1 MSLVSRFGYAVS
13 AVALFIAIL
22 VVGVTARYELVFE
35 RETRVNTALQTV
47 IAHPELPALVYGR
60 DRELV
65 GTVLK
70 RMLSDDAVLFA
81 LVYDGVGEKL
91 ALESFQELR
100 EGSREGL
107 LEGPRERSREGP
119 RDESPD
125 QTLNPNVPSIT
136 LLREGKSP
144 LELSAYTQS
153 ASAAGIADRL
163 DGFTLPFST
172 QKIDYAFIPIVTPV
186 NPLQETMTVEEVL
199 ISQAEGA
206 TARSRYVVG
215 HVGVALNRGVLWEHA
230 MPRILP
236 TAFVCLFAV
245 MATALIT
252 QFFGRRFFGSLI
264 RLSEKA
270 QQAASGDV
278 DLDTRF
284 SAEGEGRHIAA
295 LLNATFTELKRYR
308 ATVNV
313 DRQLLN
319 LKVSAQGSRLS
330 ELDQELDVAKEE
342 VARTREDLHR
352 MAYFDSLTGLPNRRL
367 FTEQLHLILRMC
379 ERDDNQFALMFVD
392 LDNFKRINDSLG
404 HSVGDLLLREVS
416 IRLAN
421 CTRTSDLLG
430 HFSSAHLGVEVSRLG
445 GDEFTIVATNLREE
459 SEAAVVAER
468 ALKALNE
475 PIFIDAH
482 ELVITPSI
490 GIAIGPQDGMDVE
503 SLLRAA
509 DTAMYA
515 SKEDGKNKFTFYND
529 AMKTTDVLRLRLE
542 SDLRSAIERGELK
555 LYYQPMVSLKTG
567 TIVGAEA
574 LLRWH
579 HPEKEVLGPGTFL
592 PLAEELG
599 MSVELGEW
607 TFREACRMVNELEM
621 ERCALKKISVNISPL
636 AVSRTFVN
644 RVKQIMAETAVDP
657 SQLELEITEDVIMGT
672 DVASIDCLE
681 QLKRLGLRLSIDDF
695 GTGYSSLSYL
705 SHFPLDT
712 LKIDRSFVQDYSKSR
727 NNESLVEAIA
737 AMATKLQLGVVAEG
751 VETADQLRFLHGL
764 GVDVIQGFLFSPPV
778 TAQRLPFLLD
788 HGYFRA
794 KIEQAF
800 LAGTVAI
807 GIDPA

>member
-1 MSLVSRFGYAVS
+1 MSLVSRFGYTVS

-22 VVGVTARYELVFE
+22 VVGVTARHELVYE
-35 RETRVNTALQTV
+35 RETRVNAALQTV

-65 GTVLK
+65 GTVLR
-70 RMLSDDAVLFA
+70 RMLVDDAVVFA
-81 LVYDGVGEKL
+81 LVYDGTGDKLVLEAHDASLDPTVPDISLLRRGRSSL
-91 ALESFQELR
+91 ALNTYKQ
-100 EGSREGL
+100 
-107 LEGPRERSREGP
+107 
-119 RDESPD
+119 
-125 QTLNPNVPSIT
+125 
-136 LLREGKSP
+136 
-144 LELSAYTQS
+144 A
-153 ASAAGIADRL
+153 ASVAGIADQI
-163 DGFTLPFST
+163 DGLRLPFT
-172 QKIDYAFIPIVTPV
+172 RQKLDYVFIPIVTPV
-186 NPLQETMTVEEVL
+186 SPLQETITVEEVL
-199 ISQAEGA
+199 KSQAEGA

-215 HVGVALNRGVLWEHA
+215 HVAVALNRGVLLQHA

-236 TAFVCLFAV
+236 VLLICIAAV
-245 MATALIT
+245 AATVLIT

-270 QQAASGDV
+270 QQAASGEV
-278 DLDTRF
+278 NLDTRF
-284 SAEGEGRHIAA
+284 SSEGEGRHIAA
-295 LLNATFTELKRYR
+295 LLNATFAELKRYR
-308 ATVNV
+308 ASVNV

-430 HFSSAHLGVEVSRLG
+430 HFSSAHVGVEVSRLG

-459 SEAAVVAER
+459 GEAAVVAER

-542 SDLRSAIERGELK
+542 ADLRSAIDRGELK
-555 LYYQPMVSLKTG
+555 LYYQPMVSLRTG

-579 HPEKEVLGPGTFL
+579 HPEKEVLGPGSFL

-607 TFREACRMVNELEM
+607 TFREACRMVNELDM
-621 ERCALKKISVNISPL
+621 ESCALKKISVNISPL

-657 SQLELEITEDVIMGT
+657 SSLELEITEDVIMGT

-712 LKIDRSFVQDYSKSR
+712 LKIDRSFVQDYAKSR

-751 VETADQLRFLHGL
+751 VETADQLQFLHGL
-764 GVDVIQGFLFSPPV
+764 GVDVIQGFLFSHPV
-778 TAQRLPFLLD
+778 TAQRLPYLLGQG
-788 HGYFRA
+788 HFKA
-794 KIEQAF
+794 KIDQAF
-800 LAGTVAI
+800 LAGTVSM
-807 GIDPA
+807 GVDPA